1 MRSITAAR
9 PRVKATPQISVS
21 TSTPSPV
28 KGINTHDSISVMNN
42 TYALSLNNF
51 VCKPYGVQVRQ
62 GYKRHVTGIV
72 DSINQASFVD
82 TLMPYIGTIP
92 NNNKLFAASASFIFD
107 ATIVGTTTPTKV
119 RTGFTSSKW
128 SSTNFAIPSGH
139 YMICANGLDATQMFD
154 GTSWTAFSQVSSP
167 TAPGQV
173 SGSNPNNWTYVLAH
187 QQRLWFIEKESTRCG
202 YLPVQSL
209 GGTAQI
215 LDLGAYFPRGGKLVA
230 IGSWSLDSGAG
241 MQEHFV
247 AISSAGDVVIYTG
260 YDPST
265 VDTWSLAG
273 TYQFGSPVGS
283 NPFVKYGGDLL
294 VITQDGLVPLSKAL
308 QSARVNSS
316 IAVSNSIDSLINSYI
331 TSFSSLYGWQVINYP
346 GHNTLILNVPQ
357 VDRSSNQQLV
367 MSTITGGWS
376 QFQGIPAQC
385 WAVFN
390 DELYFGGYGMVG
402 KAFSGYTDNAGFDG
416 SGGISITGTAQ
427 QAFSYFETPGTKK
440 KFNMVRP
447 VIMSTGTPTVS
458 VGCNVDYDMTPIQGN
473 PVPANSVGVGLWDFV
488 TWDSAVWGGQTFT
501 FQNWQ
506 PISAIGYAAS
516 LTISISSMVET
527 TWVST
532 DWIIEKGGTI

>member
-1 MRSITAAR
+1 MKAVTAAKAR
-9 PRVKATPQISVS
+9 PKATPQISVS

-42 TYALSLNNF
+42 TYALTLDNF

-62 GYKRHVTGIV
+62 GYKKHVTGIT
-72 DSINQASFVD
+72 DSLSNQRYVES
-82 TLMPYIGTIP
+82 LMPYIGMIP
-92 NNNKLFAASASFIFD
+92 NKNKLFAASSTYIYD
-107 ATIVGTTTPTKV
+107 ATTVGTTTPTRV
-119 RTGFTSSKW
+119 RTGFTSAQW
-128 SSTNFAIPSGH
+128 TSTNFAIPSGH
-139 YMICANGLDATQMFD
+139 YMVCANGLDAPQLYD
-154 GTSWTAFSQVSSP
+154 GTNWTAFTQTASP
-167 TAPGQV
+167 AAPGQV
-173 SGSNPNNWTYVLAH
+173 SGTNPNNWSYVLSH

-202 YLPVQSL
+202 YLPIQSL
-209 GGTAQI
+209 GGAAQI
-215 LDLGAYFPRGGKLVA
+215 LDFGAYFPRGGKLVA
-230 IGSWSLDSGAG
+230 IAGWSLDSGAG

-265 VDTWSLAG
+265 AGTWSLAG
-273 TYQFGSPVGS
+273 TYQMGSPVGS
-283 NPFVKYGGDLL
+283 NPFAKIGGDLL

-308 QSARVNSS
+308 QSARVNNS
-316 IAVSNSIDSLINSYI
+316 IAVSNNIDSLINSYI
-331 TSFSSLYGWQVINYP
+331 TSYSSLSGWQVINYP
-346 GHNTLILNVPQ
+346 GHNTLVLNVPQ
-357 VDRSSNQQLV
+357 VDKSSNLQLV

-376 QFQGIPAQC
+376 QFKGIPAQC

-416 SGGISITGTAQ
+416 AGGTAVIATTQ

-447 VIMSTGTPTVS
+447 VIMSTAAPTIT
-458 VGCNVDYDMTPIQGN
+458 VGCNVDYDMTPLQGA
-473 PVPANSVGVGLWDFV
+473 PVPVANAAVGLWDFAY
-488 TWDSAVWGGQTFT
+488 WDSAVWGGQTFT

-506 PISAIGYAAS
+506 PISAVGYAAS
-516 LTISISSMVET
+516 LTISISSTVET
-527 TWVST
+527 TWVSA